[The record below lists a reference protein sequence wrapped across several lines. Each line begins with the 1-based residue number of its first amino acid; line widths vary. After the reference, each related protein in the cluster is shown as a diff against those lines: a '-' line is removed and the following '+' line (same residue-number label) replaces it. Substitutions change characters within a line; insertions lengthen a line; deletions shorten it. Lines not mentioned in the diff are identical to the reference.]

1 MRPVPPK
8 SRQILDWST
17 FEEKENGDYFL
28 NLPSFYAEL
37 FEYKHPIIIDNSK
50 TGWRTSQSGKTDYV
64 FFETLTPR
72 DAQIIEKFIVDFK
85 QLVVIGINKNIKP
98 FFTNELDSCLALDY
112 RFDFEKDQPTVI
124 GDLEKKAK
132 YDGSNFAKNQLIEK
146 LSKNISNLLLDKD
159 DRAPILMYIPSTI
172 SDPSPLT
179 RYLAEGICAD
189 PNVQK
194 LLSKNKPIMHSAIQG
209 KKEKLKDKPLKE
221 KIDIWNNII
230 DSDRIELVDSADGE
244 NIIVI
249 DDLYQS
255 GSTLWSFAKF
265 LKLKGAYSVHGLV
278 CVKSMRDT
286 DNK

>member
-1 MRPVPPK
+1 MRPIPNS
-8 SRQILDWST
+8 SRQVLDWSK
-17 FEEKENGDYFL
+17 FEQKENGSYSL
-28 NLPSFYAEL
+28 NLLPFYAEL
-37 FEYKHPIIIDNSK
+37 FSYHHPYLMAKSN
-50 TGWRTSQSGKTDYV
+50 TGWRIAKSGKAKFA
-64 FFETLTPR
+64 FFNTLSSGNIK
-72 DAQIIEKFIVDFK
+72 IIEKFIADFK

-146 LSKNISNLLLDKD
+146 LSKNISNLPLDKG
-159 DRAPILMYIPSTI
+159 DRAPILMYIPTTI

-179 RYLAEGICAD
+179 RYLAEGVYAI
-189 PNVQK
+189 PTVQK
-194 LLSKNKPIMHSAIQG
+194 LLSKNNPIIHSVIHG
-209 KKEKLKDKPLKE
+209 EKEKMKDASIDE
-221 KIDIWNNII
+221 KIVAWEKLI
-230 DSDRIELVDSADGE
+230 DSDRIELVDSVDGE

-255 GSTLWSFAKF
+255 GCTLWSFAKF
-265 LKLKGAYSVHGLV
+265 LKSKGANSVHGLV